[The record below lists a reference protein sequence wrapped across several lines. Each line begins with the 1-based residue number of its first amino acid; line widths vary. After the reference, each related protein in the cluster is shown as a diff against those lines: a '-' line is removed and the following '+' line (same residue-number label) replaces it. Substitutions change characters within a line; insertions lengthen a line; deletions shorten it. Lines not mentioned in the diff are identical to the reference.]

1 MSSEHARPVLKPF
14 VWQYYMNEKKI
25 RKNFSQ
31 NSDGLKNVTF
41 FHRILADFHEKIDF
55 FQDFRNEMKILK
67 ADLKSASKISLTIRE
82 GFFMNNIF

>member
-1 MSSEHARPVLKPF
+1 
-14 VWQYYMNEKKI
+14 MNEKKF

-41 FHRILADFHEKIDF
+41 FHRILADFDEKMDF
-55 FQDFRNEMKILK
+55 FQDFRNEMKFLK

-82 GFFMNNIF
+82 DFLIWLIPVKNNFFFVNRTDFSD

>member
-1 MSSEHARPVLKPF
+1 
-14 VWQYYMNEKKI
+14 MNEKKF

-41 FHRILADFHEKIDF
+41 FHRILADFDEKMDF
-55 FQDFRNEMKILK
+55 FQDFRNEMKFLK

-82 GFFMNNIF
+82 GFFMNNIFLKKFFFGISI